1 MNVHSL
7 VAAVATAHPARV
19 AVVSSGRSLTYGELD
34 ACANGLAARLIASGV
49 RPGDPVGVFLH
60 RSAEFV
66 VAALAVLKAGG
77 HYVPLDPEYP
87 AARLE
92 YMLAAVARPPA
103 PGSIVPRGTDN
114 SGGPRG
120 ADAGGPVVVTVAAL
134 AGRVSQGVV
143 LVDELPEPAGPVDVA
158 VHPDEL
164 AYVMFTSGSTGKPKG
179 VAVTHRGI
187 VRLVD
192 QPGCVSLDSET
203 MLHISSPSFDAATF
217 DIWGAL
223 ANGGRLVVGPA
234 GKVTVAEVGALVA
247 AEGVTTAFFPTGL
260 FHLIVDEGVEALAG
274 LRQVVVGGDVLSSAH
289 ARRFL
294 AALPGC
300 RLVNGYGPT
309 EVTTFTTFHDVRPV
323 DGPVPIGSPLNRTY
337 VRVLDDDLQP
347 ATVGQL
353 FAGGDGVARGYVGDP
368 ALTAQRF
375 VPDPWVPGARL
386 YATGDLVRE
395 TPEGLEFLG
404 RIDGQVKKRGYR
416 VEPGEVEAALRDD
429 PDVRD
434 AAVVATGDRADT
446 RRLEAFLVLSGPL
459 DGVRDRVG
467 EVLPEYMVP
476 DVWVEL
482 PVLPLTPNGK
492 VDRAA
497 LVAAPRGSSTGETES
512 GEPLSETEAAIAEI
526 WREVL
531 EVESVGRHDDFFALG
546 GHSLIANRIVTRMRR
561 ALGVDVRL
569 VAVFDHPTV
578 AGLADHVSR

>member
-1 MNVHSL
+1 MNVHTL
-7 VAAVATAHPARV
+7 VAAAATAHPSRV
-19 AVVSSGRSLTYGELD
+19 AVVSAERSLTYGELD
-34 ACANGLAARLIASGV
+34 ARANGLAARLIASGV

-66 VAALAVLKAGG
+66 LAALAVLKAGG

-87 AARLE
+87 APRLE
-92 YMLAAVARPPA
+92 YMLAAVSSPVVLTL
-103 PGSIVPRGTDN
+103 GSSASRV
-114 SGGPRG
+114 S
-120 ADAGGPVVVTVAAL
+120 GPVVL
-134 AGRVSQGVV
+134 
-143 LVDELPEPAGPVDVA
+143 LDELPETGGPVDVA
-158 VHPDEL
+158 VHPDDL

-187 VRLVD
+187 VRLV
-192 QPGCVSLDSET
+192 QEPGCVALDAET
-203 MLHISSPSFDAATF
+203 MLHLSSPSFDAATF

-223 ANGGRLVVGPA
+223 ANGGRLVVAPA
-234 GKVTVAEVGALVA
+234 GKASVAEIGELVRTH
-247 AEGVTTAFFPTGL
+247 GVTTAFFPTGL
-260 FHLIVDEGVEALAG
+260 FHLVVDEGVTALTG
-274 LRQVVVGGDVLSSAH
+274 LRQVVVGGDVLSAAH

-294 AALPGC
+294 AAMPGC

-323 DGPVPIGSPLNRTY
+323 DGSVPIGRPLNRTY
-337 VRVLDDDLQP
+337 VRVLDEDLQP
-347 ATVGQL
+347 AAEGQL

-395 TPEGLEFLG
+395 TPDGLEFLG

-416 VEPGEVEAALRDD
+416 VEPGEVEAVLRDD

-434 AAVVATGDRADT
+434 AVVVATGDRADT

-459 DGVRDRVG
+459 DGVRARVAG
-467 EVLPEYMVP
+467 VLPEYLVP

-497 LVAAPRGSSTGETES
+497 LVSQPRGSSSGDAPLTETES
-512 GEPLSETEAAIAEI
+512 AIAEI

-531 EVESVGRHDDFFALG
+531 DVESVGRHDDFFALG
-546 GHSLIANRIVTRMRR
+546 GHSLIANRIVSRMRR

-578 AGLADHVSR
+578 AGLAEHVSR

>member
-1 MNVHSL
+1 MTVHTL
-7 VAAVATAHPARV
+7 VAAAATAHPSRI
-19 AVVSSGRSLTYGELD
+19 AVVSSERSLTYGELD
-34 ACANGLAARLIASGV
+34 ARANGLAARLVASGV

-66 VAALAVLKAGG
+66 LAALAVLKAGG

-92 YMLAAVARPPA
+92 YMLGAV
-103 PGSIVPRGTDN
+103 S
-114 SGGPRG
+114 S
-120 ADAGGPVVVTVAAL
+120 PVVVTVGSL
-134 AGRVSQGVV
+134 AGRVPGPVV
-143 LVDELPEPAGPVDVA
+143 LLDELPEPADPVDVA
-158 VHPDEL
+158 VHPDDL

-187 VRLVD
+187 VRLVRE
-192 QPGCVSLDSET
+192 PGCVSLDGET
-203 MLHISSPSFDAATF
+203 MLHLSSPSFDAATF

-223 ANGGRLVVGPA
+223 ANGGRLVVAPA
-234 GKVTVAEVGALVA
+234 GKASVAEIGEWVRSH
-247 AEGVTTAFFPTGL
+247 GVTTAFFPTGL
-260 FHLIVDEGVEALAG
+260 FHLVVDEGVAALEG
-274 LRQVVVGGDVLSSAH
+274 LRQVVVGGDVLSAAH

-294 AALPGC
+294 AAMPGC

-323 DGPVPIGSPLNRTY
+323 DGPVPIGTPLNRTY

-347 ATVGQL
+347 AVEGQL

-375 VPDPWVPGARL
+375 VPDPWVPGGRL

-395 TPEGLEFLG
+395 TPDGLEFLG

-429 PDVRD
+429 PAVRD
-434 AAVVATGDRADT
+434 AVVVATGDRADT

-459 DGVRDRVG
+459 AEVRERMA
-467 EVLPEYMVP
+467 EVLPEYLVP

-497 LVAAPRGSSTGETES
+497 LVSQPRGSSSVEPPSTEEPPLTETE
-512 GEPLSETEAAIAEI
+512 TVIAEI

-531 EVESVGRHDDFFALG
+531 DVESVGRHDDFFALG
-546 GHSLIANRIVTRMRR
+546 GHSLIANRIVSRMRR
-561 ALGVDVRL
+561 TLGVDVRL

-578 AGLADHVSR
+578 AGLAEHVSR

>member
-1 MNVHSL
+1 MTVHSL
-7 VAAVATAHPARV
+7 VAAAATAHPSRV
-19 AVVSSGRSLTYGELD
+19 AVVSAERSLTYGELD
-34 ACANGLAARLIASGV
+34 ARANGLAARLIASGV

-66 VAALAVLKAGG
+66 LAALAVLKAGG
-77 HYVPLDPEYP
+77 FYVPLDPDYP

-92 YMLAAVARPPA
+92 FMREAV
-103 PGSIVPRGTDN
+103 S
-114 SGGPRG
+114 S
-120 ADAGGPVVVTVAAL
+120 PVVVTVGSL
-134 AGRVSQGVV
+134 AGRLGGPVV
-143 LVDELPEPAGPVDVA
+143 LLDELPDPAGPVSVP
-158 VHPDEL
+158 VHPDDL
-164 AYVMFTSGSTGKPKG
+164 AYVMFTSGSTGRPKG

-192 QPGCVSLDSET
+192 EPGCVSLAGET
-203 MLHISSPSFDAATF
+203 MLHLSSPSFDAATF
-217 DIWGAL
+217 DVWGAL

-234 GKVTVAEVGALVA
+234 GKVTVAEIGELVRSR
-247 AEGVTTAFFPTGL
+247 GVTTAFLPTGL
-260 FHLIVDEGVEALAG
+260 FHLVVDEGVAALAG
-274 LRQVVVGGDVLSSAH
+274 LRQLVVGGDVLSSAH

-294 AALPGC
+294 AAVPGC

-323 DGPVPIGSPLNRTY
+323 DGPVLIGTPLNRTY
-337 VRVLDDDLQP
+337 VRVLDDDLRP
-347 ATVGQL
+347 AEVGQL
-353 FAGGDGVARGYVGDP
+353 YAGGDGVARGYLGDP

-375 VPDPWVPGARL
+375 VPDPWTPGARL
-386 YATGDLVRE
+386 YATGDLVRA
-395 TPEGLEFLG
+395 TPDGLEFLG

-459 DGVRDRVG
+459 DGVRARIG
-467 EVLPEYMVP
+467 GVLPEYLVP

-482 PVLPLTPNGK
+482 PGLPLTPNGK

-497 LVAAPRGSSTGETES
+497 LVAAPRGGSAGEPPLTETES
-512 GEPLSETEAAIAEI
+512 AIAEI

-578 AGLADHVSR
+578 AGLAEHVSR